1 MNTRFKLKV
10 IAAVAAAAVITL
22 PGLARADAIAQSILD
37 ISSFKFMIGND
48 AAGGGTSLVGSGISI
63 TSANTVDSFA
73 KLNGGIDNGSPIP
86 GLLSGEVGS
95 KSCVGAGCPGVYV
108 AGTKLLQ
115 SSAAP
120 FATYTGSTGVVTGNA
135 ISGSAHALTD
145 NTVSLKPTGDGSTQ
159 SNVNLNATFTIVVG
173 TAGNRLQTSF
183 DATQFLRANISD
195 PGLAS
200 AGDSWVMTL
209 TGPGTAFVWVPTGA
223 APGAIT
229 GGKSFAEAFSLTN
242 TVTDLTPGLMNDPL
256 EINQSVSAGG
266 YGFEAETGVL
276 GMGTYTL
283 SIRHTGTADAS
294 LVPEPGSLAMLGTGL
309 LVAALSTRRRKPKA

>member
-22 PGLARADAIAQSILD
+22 PSLARADAIAQSILD

-48 AAGGGTSLVGSGISI
+48 AKGGGTSLVGSGISI

-73 KLNGGIDNGSPIP
+73 KLNGVIDNGSAIP
-86 GLLSGEVGS
+86 LPPGGLGQQ
-95 KSCVGAGCPGVYV
+95 SCVGAGCPGVYV
-108 AGTKLLQ
+108 PGTKLLQ

-200 AGDSWVMTL
+200 ASDSWVMTL
-209 TGPGTAFVWVPTGA
+209 TGPGPVFVWVPTGA

-276 GMGTYTL
+276 GVGTYTL
-283 SIRHTGTADAS
+283 SIRHTGAADAS